1 MQLTQ
6 SFKTAEGYC
15 HILLDKIVLSPH
27 ENTYEPVEEKS
38 FYKIL
43 IPVFFIAFCLL
54 LGSSYKAFENNEYYW
69 AVICLF
75 AGFYFGRR
83 CFALYNNSNSSIIER
98 DAILKVEYFA
108 AIYGVQ
114 APKFHVTYKKPNE
127 AQKVKTIY
135 LGNRYTNDK
144 NNAEIQHA
152 IDIMDEEFG

>member
-6 SFKTAEGYC
+6 TFKTADGYC
-15 HILLDKIVLSPH
+15 HILLDKIILSPH
-27 ENTYEPVEEKS
+27 ENPDEPVEEKS
-38 FYKIL
+38 YHKLL

-54 LGSSYKAFENNEYYW
+54 LGSSYKAFISQQYNW

-83 CFALYNNSNSSIIER
+83 CFALYNNTGSSTIER
-98 DAILKVEYFA
+98 DAIIKVEYFG

-114 APKFHVTYKKPNE
+114 APKFHVTFKKPNE

-144 NNAEIQHA
+144 NNAAIQNA
-152 IDIMDEEFG
+152 IDIMNEEFG